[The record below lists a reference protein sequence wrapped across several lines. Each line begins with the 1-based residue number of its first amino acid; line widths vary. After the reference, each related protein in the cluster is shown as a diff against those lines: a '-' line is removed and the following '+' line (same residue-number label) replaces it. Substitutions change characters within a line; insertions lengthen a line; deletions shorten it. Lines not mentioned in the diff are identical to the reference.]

1 MSDASVGDDAP
12 SKPEVYGE
20 RYYACS
26 CGHIPYDRSQPHW
39 AEFFGKIADEL
50 VRTFRPRRVF
60 DAGCALGF
68 LVEALWDRGVNTYG
82 RDISK
87 YAIANT
93 RSDIRPFCSVGSL
106 AEPIEGPFDLITCIE
121 VLEHMTE
128 EESEIAIANMTA
140 ASDRIVFSSSPTDL
154 VEATHINV
162 KPPIYWIEAFAS
174 HNFAPLIETT
184 LFSITPYALAFERRD
199 AKPSEDFLYA
209 CADIIRGRLKQA
221 DDARVIHELSVAV
234 NTHGGALAE
243 RIVERDRLAAERDRM
258 AAERDGMAAERD
270 GMAAERDRVAAE
282 RDGMAAERD
291 RAAAERER
299 LATER
304 NQAFDDLASAAKR
317 SVAIQSSLHELTD
330 ANARLYGLIDQISR
344 SRSWRLGREV
354 ERIFRRLRLTGSRSH
369 WAADLLA
376 QAKASSPSFDSEFYL
391 KQYPDVAE
399 SGADP
404 LQHYLHYGRA
414 EGRVPSQ
421 IALERLVYE
430 TTPTGSLPD
439 ALRLSDLCDPQHE
452 EPGHRL
458 SDEAFFITVLTPAFN
473 TDPRYIRELY
483 QTLVNQS
490 YSNWEWVVVDDGSSS
505 THSIAI
511 LRDLARRD
519 PRVRF
524 FANPVNLGISGASNI
539 GLAAAR
545 GTHIAL
551 VDHDD
556 LVSRHAFL
564 AIYEAWQKAPRTQL
578 FYTDECKLQPDGGL
592 SDIWAKPDWSPAY
605 LEYTMCLGHLS
616 VYSRVFL
623 NELGGFR
630 SEFDGT
636 QDFDLALRASLRGPA
651 VAHVPIFG
659 YIWRIIPGSA
669 AAGTYEKSY
678 AIERQ
683 GRAVLDY
690 ARQRHAE
697 AMVAPA
703 HVAGF
708 WRIRYPLA
716 PSPPLLSYIIPAGGG
731 VRAIRGKPTDL
742 VLNCVR
748 SFESKA
754 FYPNREYVVVHNGLT
769 AAQTQALAAIPSVRL
784 VAHAD
789 KTFNFS
795 RTVNA
800 GVAAARGEYICLLND
815 DIEAITE
822 RGGEELVGYLTVNP
836 SVGAMGPK
844 CLFEDGRIQQCGVV
858 LLEATGPTHA
868 GTGAQRDFGGHHLS
882 LMCRRETYCVGA
894 AVLVMRKAIYEE
906 LGGFREDMPLNYND
920 VDFSLRL
927 RDLGYTCVVDPAVE
941 VYHFESAT
949 KMGTAVVE
957 QERMFLTRADTRDPY
972 FSKWFNPESPYFQL
986 DLKAPDRLRPFGPW
1000 LDRHIAR
1007 RAAALDQTAGPKL
1020 AICMLATDQ
1029 PLAILD
1035 EALRSATM
1043 QTYTEVRLVV
1053 VDGGVRDPETR
1064 QWLETLERRGIPTAS
1079 NTGAHTVGVL
1089 AAALRERIDAEFVVF
1104 LQASDFISVDALQ
1117 LLAAN
1122 IASHPSTAVFYT
1134 DHYEVDEHSRRL
1146 HPFFKPDFDPILLSN
1161 LWYPGCLLA
1170 AKSELLWRACD
1181 AAPAEPVSSVAHQI
1195 LVQCLLDGQ
1204 TPQHIRELA
1213 YGRRLT
1219 AEDTGKGSPESGT
1232 DHRRA
1237 VVRLVEAG
1245 EAADLLAVERQS
1257 DGGPLLRLTAHSPIG
1272 GVKILEAQAVW
1283 GEDGCGVSGLRTAAE
1298 GAGLKWIAILQDL
1311 DSQRALRHLSAP
1323 ALFDSRVNAVCG
1335 VLLDKEDLVRWS
1347 GGLFLPGGGLF
1358 DPQAGLPIAGG
1369 GYRGMLSCQRC
1380 IDVAAPVN
1388 VLIRAEAIIRV
1399 VDRFAVV
1406 DADGL
1411 MVAIG
1416 LDAAERGELVSVT
1429 PHLTAVAGHDMMP
1442 PPADR
1447 RGVVLN
1453 NPSLQDGSRWYDG
1466 RLEVERPFMMPGF
1479 G

>member
-20 RYYACS
+20 RYYASS

-87 YAIANT
+87 YAISNT

-106 AEPIEGPFDLITCIE
+106 TEPIEGPFDLITCIE

-128 EESEIAIANMTA
+128 EEGKMAIANMTA

-162 KPPIYWIEAFAS
+162 KPPIYWIEAFAA

-199 AKPSEDFLYA
+199 VKPSEDFLFA
-209 CADIIRGRLKQA
+209 SADIVRGRLKQA
-221 DDARVIHELSVAV
+221 DDARAIHELSVAV
-234 NTHGGALAE
+234 NTQGSALAE
-243 RIVERDRLAAERDRM
+243 RTVERDRAAAERDGM

-270 GMAAERDRVAAE
+270 GMAAERDGIAAE
-282 RDGMAAERD
+282 RDGM
-291 RAAAERER
+291 AAERER

-317 SVAIQSSLHELTD
+317 SVAVQASLHELTD
-330 ANARLYGLIDQISR
+330 ANTHLYGLIDQISR
-344 SRSWRLGREV
+344 SRSWRVARELD
-354 ERIFRRLRLTGSRSH
+354 RITRWLRSPGSRRDP
-369 WAADLLA
+369 AADLIA
-376 QAKASSPSFDSEFYL
+376 QAKASAPLGFDREFYL

-399 SGADP
+399 AGADP
-404 LQHYLHYGRA
+404 FQHYLHYGRS
-414 EGRVPSQ
+414 EGRARSQ
-421 IALERLVYE
+421 VALEELGYE
-430 TTPTGSLPD
+430 KTQVDARPD
-439 ALRLSDLCDPQHE
+439 ALRLSDLCDPKHE
-452 EPGHRL
+452 EPGPKL
-458 SDEAFFITVLTPAFN
+458 SDETFLVTVLTPAFN
-473 TDPRYIRELY
+473 TDPRYILELY

-490 YSNWEWVVVDDGSSS
+490 YSNWEWVVVDDGSSR

-511 LRDLARRD
+511 LRDLVRND

-545 GTHIAL
+545 GTHVAL

-564 AIYEAWQKAPRTQL
+564 AVYEAWRKAPRTQL
-578 FYTDECKLQPDGGL
+578 FYTDECKLQPDGRV
-592 SDIWAKPDWSPAY
+592 SQPWPKPDWSPAY
-605 LEYTMCLGHLS
+605 LEYTMCIGHLS
-616 VYSRVFL
+616 VYKLDFL
-623 NELGGFR
+623 RKLGGFR
-630 SEFDGT
+630 SEYDGT
-636 QDFDLALRASLRGPA
+636 QDYDLTLRASLTRPN
-651 VAHVPIFG
+651 VVHLPIFA
-659 YIWRIIPGSA
+659 YLYRAIEGSA
-669 AAGTYEKSY
+669 AVSLSEKSY
-678 AIERQ
+678 AVPRQ
-683 GRAVLDY
+683 GKAVLDY
-690 ARQRHAE
+690 ARHKHPGAE
-697 AMVAPA
+697 VIPA
-703 HVAGF
+703 WETGY
-708 WRIRYPLA
+708 WRIIYPI
-716 PSPPLLSYIIPAGGG
+716 PSPPPLLSFVIPAGGG
-731 VRAIRGKPTDL
+731 SKIVRGNSLDL
-742 VLNCVR
+742 VLNCLR
-748 SFESKA
+748 SFEAKA
-754 FYPNREYVVVHNGLT
+754 FYPNREYIVVHNGGLT
-769 AAQTQALAAIPSVRL
+769 DAQLRALGAMPHVRL
-784 VAHAD
+784 LEHSD
-789 KTFNFS
+789 STFNFS

-800 GVAAARGEYICLLND
+800 GVAAASGEYICVLND
-815 DIEAITE
+815 DVEAITE
-822 RGGEELVGYLTVNP
+822 RGGEELLAYLAANP
-836 SVGAMGPK
+836 GVGAIGPK
-844 CLFEDGRIQQCGVV
+844 CLFEDGRIQQCGLI
-858 LLEATGPTHA
+858 LLESVGPAHA
-868 GTGAQRDFGGHHLS
+868 GEGALRDFGGHQSH
-882 LMCRRETYCVGA
+882 LMCRHEAYGVGGA
-894 AVLVMRKAIYEE
+894 ILFTRKSIYEE
-906 LGGFREDMPLNYND
+906 VGGFREDMPLNYND
-920 VDFSLRL
+920 VDFCLRL
-927 RDLGYTCVVDPAVE
+927 RDRGYTCVVDPAVE
-941 VYHFESAT
+941 VYHFESST
-949 KMGTAVVE
+949 KKGTAVVE
-957 QERMFLTRADTRDPY
+957 QERLFLNHADTRDPY
-972 FSKWFNPESPYFQL
+972 FSKWFDPRNPWFQL
-986 DLKAPDRLRPFGPW
+986 DLTAPDRLRPFGPW

-1020 AICMLATDQ
+1020 AICLLATDQ

-1064 QWLETLERRGIPTAS
+1064 RWFETLERRGIPTAS

-1181 AAPAEPVSSVAHQI
+1181 AAPAELVSSVAHQI

-1219 AEDTGKGSPESGT
+1219 AEDTGRGSPESGT
-1232 DHRRA
+1232 DHCRA

-1257 DGGPLLRLTAHSPIG
+1257 DDGPLLRLTAHSPIG

-1283 GEDGCGVSGLRTAAE
+1283 GEDGCGVSGLRTAAGE
-1298 GAGLKWIAILQDL
+1298 PGLEWIAILL
-1311 DSQRALRHLSAP
+1311 DPNDQRAMSDLSAP
-1323 ALFDSRVNAVCG
+1323 ALFDRKVNAVCG
-1335 VLLDKEDLVRWS
+1335 VLLDEKGLVRWS
-1347 GGLFLPGGGLF
+1347 GGVFLPGGRLF
-1358 DPQAGLPIAGG
+1358 DPHAGLPIARG
-1369 GYRGMLSCQRC
+1369 GYHEMLSCQRC
-1380 IDVAAPVN
+1380 IDVAAAVN
-1388 VLIRAEAIIRV
+1388 VLIRTDTIVRV
-1399 VDRFAVV
+1399 VNRFGVM

-1411 MVAIG
+1411 MVTIG
-1416 LDAAERGELVSVT
+1416 LDAAERGELISVT
-1429 PHLTAVAGHDMMP
+1429 PQLTAVADRMTA

-1447 RGVVLN
+1447 RGLVLN
-1453 NPSLQDGSRWYDG
+1453 HPSLQHGSRWYDG
-1466 RLEVERPFMMPGF
+1466 RLEIERPYKMPEMP
-1479 G
+1479 